1 MQTKRRSAD
10 KTPMHLAIVGGGRTC
25 RFFLESVKLENWP
38 FFKVEIIGVCDINS
52 DAEGFVAARRMGI
65 YTSNDFRD
73 LFKLKDLDGIIE
85 LTNNRDVLMELI
97 QHSPKHIGILEYN
110 IGQLL
115 RKLFIADQKLRS
127 AERQI
132 LLEQA
137 MRDFFLQQHNQR
149 IIVLDMDFKIRE
161 VNDAYLV
168 AINKE
173 RSEVIGK
180 HCYNIIHGFKDPC
193 DTLQSAF
200 DCPMLETIRTGKAAH
215 VIQPDP
221 KGGVPPAYN
230 NIVTYPIKD
239 STGTIVCVI
248 ELWQDITSDISTRL
262 EEREKELRSDLNKLI
277 QEDRLISLGKLVAS
291 CVHEINNPIQG
302 LLTFGYLIQ
311 DILAEA
317 SLGRDEIEKLR
328 NFINLMNVELDRCG
342 AIISGLLSFSRES
355 SIARRD
361 INLNDVISSVIDLT
375 RHKMELMDISLRVDL
390 CPESIQIHGD
400 MNQLQQCFLNLV
412 FNSIEAMSSGGCL
425 EVNSRKLT
433 EKKEACLLIR
443 DTGQGIAE
451 KHLNHI
457 FDPFYTTKEMG
468 EGTGMGLSIAYGVI
482 KQHGGEIKV
491 DSNVSEG
498 TTFLLYLPLA
508 T

>member
-1 MQTKRRSAD
+1 MQKKRRLAG
-10 KTPMHLAIVGGGRTC
+10 KAPMRLAIVGGGRTC
-25 RFFLESVKLENWP
+25 RFFLESVNLENWS

-52 DAEGFVAARRMGI
+52 EAEGVVAARRMGI
-65 YTSNDFRD
+65 YTTNDIRD
-73 LFKLKDLDGIIE
+73 LFNLKDLDGIIE
-85 LTNNRDVLMELI
+85 LTNNHDVLMELI
-97 QHSPKHIGILEYN
+97 QLRPKHIGILEYN

-115 RKLFIADQKLRS
+115 RKLFMVDQKLRS

-137 MRDFFLQQHNQR
+137 MRNFLLQQHDQR
-149 IIVLDMDFKIRE
+149 IIVLDTDFTIRE
-161 VNDAYLV
+161 VNDAYLA
-168 AINKE
+168 AINKD

-180 HCYNIIHGFKDPC
+180 PCYNIIHGFKDPC
-193 DTLQSAF
+193 DTLHSAF
-200 DCPMLETIRTGKAAH
+200 ACPMLETIRTGKSAH

-221 KGGVPPAYN
+221 TGGLRPAYN

-239 STGTIVCVI
+239 ATGTMVCVI
-248 ELWQDITSDISTRL
+248 EIWQDITSDISTRL

-311 DILAEA
+311 DILAEK
-317 SLGRDEIEKLR
+317 SLGPDEIEKLR
-328 NFINLMNVELDRCG
+328 NFIDLMTVELDRCG
-342 AIISGLLSFSRES
+342 NIISGLLSFSRES

-361 INLNDVISSVIDLT
+361 INLNDVVFAVINLT
-375 RHKMELMDISLRVDL
+375 RHKMELMDISLRIDL
-390 CPESIQIHGD
+390 CPESLPIHGD
-400 MNQLQQCFLNLV
+400 VNQLQQCFLNLV
-412 FNSIEAMSSGGCL
+412 FNSIEAMPLGGCL
-425 EVNSRKLT
+425 EVTSRKHAET
-433 EKKEACLLIR
+433 KEARLIIR
-443 DTGQGIAE
+443 DTGQGISE

-468 EGTGMGLSIAYGVI
+468 EGTGMGLSIAYGVL

-491 DSNVSEG
+491 ESKISEG
-498 TTFLLYLPLA
+498 TTFLLHLPLA